1 MSINDL
7 EWKEG
12 GWSQQLPTAVINI
25 DLNGREFVMDLL
37 TYNEN
42 IERGKTKFV
51 TYNDTLIMVS
61 EEHYNLLKSVP
72 KNK

>member
-1 MSINDL
+1 MSI

-12 GWSQQLPTAVINI
+12 GWGQELPTAVINI
-25 DLNGREFVMDLL
+25 ELNGRKFVMDLI

-61 EEHYNLLKSVP
+61 EADYIILKSAH

>member
-25 DLNGREFVMDLL
+25 ELNGRKFVMDLI

-51 TYNDTLIMVS
+51 TYNDGLIMVT
-61 EEHYNLLKSVP
+61 EEHYILLKSAD
-72 KNK
+72 KK

>member
-1 MSINDL
+1 MDINDL

-25 DLNGREFVMDLL
+25 DLNGRKFVMDLI

-42 IERGKTKFV
+42 IEAGKTKFV
-51 TYNDTLIMVS
+51 THNDTLIMVS
-61 EEHYNLLKSVP
+61 EEHYNLLKSA
-72 KNK
+72 NKK

>member
-1 MSINDL
+1 MSI

-25 DLNGREFVMDLL
+25 DLNGRKFVIDLI

-42 IERGKTKFV
+42 IEAGKTKFV

-72 KNK
+72 KK

>member
-25 DLNGREFVMDLL
+25 DLNGREFVMDLI

-42 IERGKTKFV
+42 IEAGKTKFV

-61 EEHYNLLKSVP
+61 EEHYNLLKLVP
-72 KNK
+72 KSK

>member
-12 GWSQQLPTAVINI
+12 GWGQELPTAVINI

-42 IERGKTKFV
+42 IEAGKTKFV

>member
-1 MSINDL
+1 MSI

-12 GWSQQLPTAVINI
+12 GWGQELPTAVINI
-25 DLNGREFVMDLL
+25 ELNGRKFVMDLI

-42 IERGKTKFV
+42 IEAGKTKFV

-61 EEHYNLLKSVP
+61 EEHYNLLKLVP

>member
-42 IERGKTKFV
+42 IEAGKTKFV
-51 TYNDTLIMVS
+51 TYDDRIMMVS
-61 EEHYNLLKSVP
+61 EEHYNLLKSY
-72 KNK
+72 KRK

>member
-1 MSINDL
+1 MSIDDIK
-7 EWKEG
+7 WKEG
-12 GWSQQLPTAVINI
+12 GWGQELPTAVINI
-25 DLNGREFVMDLL
+25 ELNGRKFVMDLI

-42 IERGKTKFV
+42 IEEGKTKFV

-61 EEHYNLLKSVP
+61 EADYIILKSAH

>member
-1 MSINDL
+1 MSI

-25 DLNGREFVMDLL
+25 DLNGRKFVIDLI

-42 IERGKTKFV
+42 IEAGKTKFV

-72 KNK
+72 KKD

>member
-1 MSINDL
+1 MSI

-25 DLNGREFVMDLL
+25 DLNGRKFVIDLI

-42 IERGKTKFV
+42 IEAGKTKFV

-72 KNK
+72 KND